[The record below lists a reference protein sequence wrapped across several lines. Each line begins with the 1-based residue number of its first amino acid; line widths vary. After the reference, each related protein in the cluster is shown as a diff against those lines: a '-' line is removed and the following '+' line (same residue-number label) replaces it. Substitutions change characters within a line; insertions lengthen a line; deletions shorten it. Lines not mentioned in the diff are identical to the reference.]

1 MDDFLWGFAGLE
13 GLFESVAASVTQ
25 DTEGEVTEMV
35 VSGTTSGGVVR
46 VQRGWS
52 EESGY
57 RSHPESVAGHPT
69 SSSEASEVSL
79 TELGNII
86 INSDSVVG
94 TPSRILG
101 TDEDLSKF
109 LRGAAD
115 QESGAGEKLE
125 VSEEEEDE
133 MVLVPSVAEPYT
145 DMIQEA
151 ETAAGLGYRTVAHEY
166 LPSQEGVHF
175 VNKLPDLT

>member
-57 RSHPESVAGHPT
+57 KSHPESVAGHPT
-69 SSSEASEVSL
+69 SPSEASEVSL

-115 QESGAGEKLE
+115 QESGAGDKLE

-133 MVLVPSVAEPYT
+133 MVLVPSE
-145 DMIQEA
+145 
-151 ETAAGLGYRTVAHEY
+151 
-166 LPSQEGVHF
+166 
-175 VNKLPDLT
+175 